1 MNHEFKTI
9 HLERE
14 GPTACVTL
22 ARPEMHDAFDEIMV
36 EELAEAFRDLG
47 EDDSARLV
55 LVRSKGKSFCAGA
68 DLNWMRRMADQSE
81 TENHQDAAL
90 LEEMFRTIA
99 WCPKPVVARVQ
110 GAAFGGGAGLVA
122 ACDVAIASSE
132 AKLAFTEV
140 RLGILPA
147 VISPYVLRKM
157 PAGPAQ
163 ALFLTGEIVSAQRA
177 VELGLFHRV
186 VPPMDLDGAVDA
198 VIQNLLAGSPVAQAA
213 VKRLIREVESKSFE
227 DAAISTTEAIA
238 AARSS
243 DDGREGMTAF
253 LEKRKPKW
261 APGGRHAP

>member
-1 MNHEFKTI
+1 MSHGFRTI

-14 GPTACVTL
+14 GPAACVSL
-22 ARPEMHDAFDEIMV
+22 ARPEMHDAFDERMV
-36 EELAEAFRDLG
+36 EELAAAFRDLAD
-47 EDDSARLV
+47 DDSARVV

-81 TENHQDAAL
+81 AENREDAAL

-99 WCPKPVVARVQ
+99 TCPKPVVARVQ
-110 GAAFGGGAGLVA
+110 GAAFGGGAGIVA
-122 ACDVAIASSE
+122 ACDLAIASTE

-147 VISPYVLRKM
+147 VVSPHVLRKM
-157 PAGPAQ
+157 PAGSAQ
-163 ALFLTGEIVSAQRA
+163 ALFLTGEIVSAQRC

-198 VIQNLLAGSPVAQAA
+198 AIQNLLHGSPVAQAA
-213 VKRLIREVESKSFE
+213 VKRLVREIDGKSPG
-227 DAAISTTEAIA
+227 DAATFTTEAIA

-243 DDGREGMTAF
+243 EDGREGMSAF

-261 APGGRHAP
+261 APGG